1 MAQIP
6 DTVRAL
12 MRPSAAE
19 LEPYD
24 PAFTPVEVNL
34 SANENSYGLPA
45 EVRAAVN
52 QALAEVPVNRYP
64 DPLAGE
70 LRAEIAAYY
79 GLAHENVICGNGGDE
94 LIYNIFL
101 AFGGESHTVLHC
113 PPDFSV
119 YELYASLAESPCE
132 SVWRDPATFA
142 IDWEKLRA
150 RAADA
155 TVTIVTTP
163 NNPTGT
169 LADPAEVEALAL
181 ATDGLVLV
189 DEAYMEFADMR
200 SCASLISHYPNV
212 LVLRTFSKAFAL
224 AGARLGYV
232 LADPGVVSALA
243 AVRQPYSVGVLSQ
256 TAALAAW
263 RHRPQIQPTIDE
275 IVQQRGELYTR
286 LSELGDLGVT
296 VWPSSANFLLVR
308 LPHAHEVRCRLRD
321 EHSVLVRD
329 FSSAPGLTDCLRIT
343 VGTPEENKRLVDGI
357 VSILREA

>member
-6 DTVRAL
+6 DRFRKL
-12 MRPSAAE
+12 MRPSAAA

-34 SANENSYGLPA
+34 SANENSFGLPA
-45 EVRAAVN
+45 EVRDAVN
-52 QALAEVPVNRYP
+52 RALDAVPLNRYP
-64 DPLAGE
+64 EPLADE
-70 LRAEIAAYY
+70 LRAEIAAHY
-79 GLAHENVICGNGGDE
+79 GLEPRNVICGNGGDE

-101 AFGGESHTVLHC
+101 AFGGAGHTVLHC

-132 SVWRDPATFA
+132 SVWRDPATFE
-142 IDWEKLRA
+142 IDWGRLRA

-155 TVTIVTTP
+155 TITIVTTP

-169 LADPAEVEALAL
+169 LADPAQIEALAH
-181 ATDGLVLV
+181 ATDGLVFV
-189 DEAYMEFADMR
+189 DEAYMEFADAQT
-200 SCASLISHYPNV
+200 CAGLIGRCPNV

-224 AGARLGYV
+224 AGARMGYV
-232 LADPGVVSALA
+232 LADPGVIMALA
-243 AVRQPYSVGVLSQ
+243 AVRQPYSVGVLGQ
-256 TAALAAW
+256 AAALAAW
-263 RHRPQIQPTIDE
+263 RRRPQIQPTIDE
-275 IVQQRGELYTR
+275 IVRQRDELHAR
-286 LSELGDLGVT
+286 LATMGDLGVQA
-296 VWPSSANFLLVR
+296 WPSAANFLLVR

-329 FSSAPGLTDCLRIT
+329 FSSAPGLADCLRIT

>member
-1 MAQIP
+1 MAQIS
-6 DTVRAL
+6 DNIRAL
-12 MRPSAAE
+12 MRPSAAD

-34 SANENSYGLPA
+34 SANENSYGLPP
-45 EVRAAVN
+45 EVRDAVN
-52 QALAEVPVNRYP
+52 QALAETPVNRYP
-64 DPLAGE
+64 DPLAAP

-79 GLAHENVICGNGGDE
+79 GLAPENVICGNGGDE

-101 AFGGESHTVLHC
+101 AFGGEGHTMLHC

-119 YELYASLAESPCE
+119 YELYASLAECPCE

-150 RAADA
+150 RATDA
-155 TVTIVTTP
+155 TITVVTTP

-169 LADPAEVEALAL
+169 LADHAEIEALAL
-181 ATDGLVLV
+181 ATKGLVLV
-189 DEAYMEFADMR
+189 DEAYMEFADAA
-200 SCASLISHYPNV
+200 SCADLINHYPNI

-224 AGARLGYV
+224 AGARMGYV
-232 LADPGVVSALA
+232 LADPSVVSALA

-275 IVQQRGELYTR
+275 IRRQRDVLYTR
-286 LSELGDLGVT
+286 LCELGDLGVT
-296 VWPSSANFLLVR
+296 VWPSSANFLLAR
-308 LPHAHEVRCRLRD
+308 MPHAHEARCRLRD
-321 EHSVLVRD
+321 EYSVLVRD

-343 VGTPEENKRLVDGI
+343 VGTPAENDRLIDGI
-357 VSILREA
+357 VAILKEA